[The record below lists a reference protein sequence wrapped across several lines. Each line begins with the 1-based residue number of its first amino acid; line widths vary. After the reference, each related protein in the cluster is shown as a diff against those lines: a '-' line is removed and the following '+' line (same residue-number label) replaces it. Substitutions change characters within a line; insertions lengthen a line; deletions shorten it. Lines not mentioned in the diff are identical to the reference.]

1 MTDDAFNGDDT
12 PGNDPAAPVEA
23 AAPAP
28 VTDAA
33 PAAATDTPA
42 TPVPAADAP
51 PVDPLAADKEALA
64 AAQAK
69 LDQDQAIHAQREADL
84 KAAEDAHAAA
94 HEALGRD
101 QQLLAEA
108 QAKLQADQA
117 ALEQAKAE
125 HAATV
130 EAAAAAQPA
139 PAAAV
144 PAEAHGHLDEMEQ
157 IALKW
162 GGDIGTDLRNLVGKL
177 RSLFGGTAA

>member
-1 MTDDAFNGDDT
+1 MTDDAFNGDT
-12 PGNDPAAPVEA
+12 EVGNVPAAPVEA
-23 AAPAP
+23 VAPAP
-28 VTDAA
+28 VTGV
-33 PAAATDTPA
+33 AAAAVTDTPA
-42 TPVPAADAP
+42 TPAPAADAP
-51 PVDPLAADKEALA
+51 AADPLAADKEALA

-69 LDQDQAIHAQREADL
+69 LEQDQAIHAQREADL
-84 KAAEDAHAAA
+84 KAAEDAHAVV

-108 QAKLQADQA
+108 QAKLEADQA

-139 PAAAV
+139 PVAAV
-144 PAEAHGHLDEMEQ
+144 PDEAHGHLNEMEH

-177 RSLFGGTAA
+177 RALLGGTAS